1 MLLDEILYDK
11 RLLALLCDLPK
22 GTTYLQQAHYL
33 ADMISFIVVVS
44 IFFCDYERKRLFYSL
59 NTDPEIKERHIPI
72 EEFFQALIHS
82 IV

>member
-11 RLLALLCDLPK
+11 RLLALLCDLPE

-44 IFFCDYERKRLFYSL
+44 IFFRDYEGK
-59 NTDPEIKERHIPI
+59 
-72 EEFFQALIHS
+72 
-82 IV
+82 